1 MTKTGE
7 TDTSI
12 SVSWTPVENASSYS
26 VTVNNEVI
34 SDNINSTTYN
44 INELES
50 ASEYFIVV
58 GAYDNDGK
66 LLLESNELCAHT
78 NITIN
83 SNYTLTKDISAA
95 NIYVNSGTFDLNGHS
110 LTVDGDVWLSYGTLN
125 INKGKLYIG
134 GDFNFKRTNYSYG
147 DGYLTMRNAE
157 DYILVNGNMFVNSLY
172 NYSALTAGTIEIKG
186 DFTHNYYYNS
196 YQNNFH
202 CGGSHKVVFSGE
214 KLQTVS
220 FASTQSQFNILDIQ
234 NFSEDGV
241 VFSTASVPA
250 GRLRKM
256 KSSTAI

>member
-95 NIYVNSGTFDLNGHS
+95 NIYVNNGTFDLNSHS
-110 LTVDGDVWLSYGTLN
+110 LTVDGDVWLSNGTLN
-125 INKGKLYIG
+125 VNKGKLYIG
-134 GDFNFKRTNYSYG
+134 GDFNLKRIDYTYG
-147 DGYLTMRNAE
+147 TGYLKMQNAE
-157 DYILVNGNMFVNSLY
+157 DHILVDGNMYASPLY
-172 NYSALTAGTIEIKG
+172 NYSTLTAGTIEIKG
-186 DFTHNYYYNS
+186 DFTQKYYNS
-196 YQNNFH
+196 GYQNNFY
-202 CGGSHKVVFSGE
+202 CSGNHKVILSGE

-256 KSSTAI
+256 KPSTAI